1 MLGCVQKIIKSNDPC
16 YDCIED
22 YLNSTWALRDSD
34 LQIMANQKMEK
45 SSFVAVDT
53 SSKRGSSM
61 YLSILS
67 IYFWSKSVNDYIL
80 SN

>member
-53 SSKRGSSM
+53 SSKKGSM
-61 YLSILS
+61 YHSTL
-67 IYFWSKSVNDYIL
+67 YIL
-80 SN
+80 LV